1 MAEIR
6 SIAVFCGSS
15 PGRRK
20 EYAEAAEAL
29 GKEMAR
35 RGISLIYGGGCLG
48 LMGRIAESVH
58 RCGGHVTGILPEA
71 MDVPSVRKEKWEDEI
86 LIVPGMHERKKAM
99 YDRSDGFVALPGGIG
114 TLDEICEIYTW
125 RQLGYHRKNVALLN
139 TCGYWDSFVEMIGK
153 GTAEGFITEEVRNL
167 LIVEDDP
174 ARLLDRL
181 ESEHADIPP
190 KLG

>member
-48 LMGRIAESVH
+48 LMGRTAESVH

-114 TLDEICEIYTW
+114 TMDELAETYCLAKMRLYPGRVVAFDMDGFYEPFKAQLDLYV
-125 RQLGYHRKNVALLN
+125 RKGMLDAESRALIAFPETL
-139 TCGYWDSFVEMIGK
+139 SELK
-153 GTAEGFITEEVRNL
+153 EL
-167 LIVEDDP
+167 L
-174 ARLLDRL
+174 
-181 ESEHADIPP
+181 
-190 KLG
+190 